1 MYAQFEADYDA
12 AIRNFRYTG
21 GAVRL
26 AQEIEDKYAHAREW
40 GHLEKDQFTVP
51 FGPWSKEEGVS
62 GGPWVYRYGTASAAT
77 GSRYSVLITRVHA
90 DVAAREGG
98 PMIVTVLSPWQASYA
113 LAEGGYLDRSY
124 VAEKLTGGR
133 YADGRLHG
141 GDLAAI
147 THLIGILL
155 GRETAA

>member
-1 MYAQFEADYDA
+1 MTYEAFDSDYDK
-12 AIRNFRYTG
+12 AIANFRYTG

-26 AQEIEDKYAHAREW
+26 VEEVADKYEHAAEW
-40 GHLEKDQFTVP
+40 GHLEKDRFTVP
-51 FGPWSKEEGVS
+51 FGPWTTPDGIG

-77 GSRYSVLITRVHA
+77 GSRYSVLVTRVHA

-98 PMIVTVLSPWQASYA
+98 PLIISVLSPWCDSYA
-113 LAEGGYLDRSY
+113 LAEQGYLDRSY

-133 YADGRLHG
+133 ARDGRLHG
-141 GDLAAI
+141 GDLGAL

-155 GRETAA
+155 GRET

>member
-1 MYAQFEADYDA
+1 MYAGFEDDYANALA
-12 AIRNFRYTG
+12 AFRYSG

-26 AQEIEDKYAHAREW
+26 VEPITDKYEHAAEW
-40 GHLEKDQFTVP
+40 GHLEKDQHTVP
-51 FGPWSKEEGVS
+51 FGPWSTPEGISS
-62 GGPWVYRYGTASAAT
+62 GAWVYRYGTASAGT
-77 GSRYSVLITRVHA
+77 GSRYSVLVTRVHA

-98 PMIVTVLSPWQASYA
+98 PMIITVLSPWQDSYA
-113 LAEGGYLDRSY
+113 IAEQGYLDRSY

-133 YADGRLHG
+133 AREGALHG

-155 GRETAA
+155 GRETA